1 MTNNMDKN
9 LFPIL
14 ALSVVMTSLAPAAVV
29 TFTGGTITKNGG
41 ATIVTSGSISEYDV
55 DFYTESG
62 FVLDYIG
69 VGGDGFSSFV
79 GNYYST
85 GNDVI
90 HGHWGMG
97 MSSIDIYKAGGG
109 TFDLNYFVLT
119 SNTQSGGSPHTG
131 NESVTIEGFLNGVST
146 GTAFLLPPEDWGFP
160 AIDVFM
166 STNFDLVDRVKIV
179 GSNSFCYGM
188 DEFYIDQA
196 APVPEPTA
204 GALLALGLGGL
215 IALRRTRRV

>member
-1 MTNNMDKN
+1 MNKFLPTIAT
-9 LFPIL
+9 LI
-14 ALSVVMTSLAPAAVV
+14 SLTVGASAAVV
-29 TFTGGTITKNGG
+29 TFTGGTVNLNDGSTRITNG
-41 ATIVTSGSISEYDV
+41 TFSVQDV

-69 VGGDGFSSFV
+69 AGGFSAHV
-79 GNYYST
+79 GNYYGT

-90 HGHWGMG
+90 HGHWGTLT
-97 MSSIDIYKAGGG
+97 SIDIYKSAGG

-119 SNTQSGGSPHTG
+119 SNTSVGGQPHTG
-131 NESVTIEGFLNGVST
+131 IEQVTIEGFLNGVST
-146 GTAFLLPPEDWGFP
+146 GSAVLLPPEDWGFP

-166 STNFDLVDRVKIV
+166 SSAFDVVDRVKIV

-196 APVPEPTA
+196 APVPEPS
-204 GALLALGLGGL
+204 ALSLLGIGLTGLVALGR
-215 IALRRTRRV
+215 IRRKSS

>member
-1 MTNNMDKN
+1 MMNNMNKN

-29 TFTGGTITKNGG
+29 TFTGGTITSNNGS
-41 ATIVTSGSISEYDV
+41 TSVTNGSFVQDDV

-69 VGGDGFSSFV
+69 GSGFSSSV
-79 GNYYST
+79 GTYYGGS
-85 GNDVI
+85 NDVI
-90 HGHWGMG
+90 HGHWGG
-97 MSSIDIYKAGGG
+97 NMSSIDIYKAGGG

-119 SNTQSGGSPHTG
+119 SNTQMGGSPHTG
-131 NESVTIEGFLNGVST
+131 NESVTIEGFLNGAST

-160 AIDVFM
+160 AVDVFM
-166 STNFDLVDRVKIV
+166 SSNFDLVDRVKIV

-188 DEFYIDQA
+188 DEFYIDQS

>member
-1 MTNNMDKN
+1 MKN
-9 LFPIL
+9 LLPIF
-14 ALSVVMTSLAPAAVV
+14 ALSIVMTQLAPAAVV
-29 TFTGGTITKNGG
+29 TFTGGTITKNDGS
-41 ATIVTSGSISEYDV
+41 TVVTNGSFSDQDV
-55 DFYTESG
+55 DFYTEVG
-62 FVLDYIG
+62 FVLDY
-69 VGGDGFSSFV
+69 VGAGGFSAHV
-79 GNYYST
+79 GNYYGT

-90 HGHWGMG
+90 HGHWGG
-97 MSSIDIYKAGGG
+97 GLTSIDIYKAGGG

-119 SNTQSGGSPHTG
+119 SNTRSGGGPHTG
-131 NESVTIEGFLNGVST
+131 NETVTIEGFLNGAST

-160 AIDVFM
+160 AVDVFM

-196 APVPEPTA
+196 APVPEPTS

>member
-1 MTNNMDKN
+1 MTNNMTKN

-41 ATIVTSGSISEYDV
+41 ATIVTNGSILEADV

-69 VGGDGFSSFV
+69 VGNDGFSSFV

-90 HGHWGMG
+90 HGHWGQ
-97 MSSIDIYKAGGG
+97 SQRLTSIDIYKVGGG

-119 SNTQSGGSPHTG
+119 TNSDGHPNGEGVS
-131 NESVTIEGFLNGVST
+131 IEGFLNGVST
-146 GTAFLLPPEDWGFP
+146 GTALFLPPEIWGFP
-160 AIDVFM
+160 AVDVFLN
-166 STNFDLVDRVKIV
+166 TNFDLVDRVKIV
-179 GSNSFCYGM
+179 GSDSTFCFGM

>member
-1 MTNNMDKN
+1 MKK
-9 LFPIL
+9 IL
-14 ALSVVMTSLAPAAVV
+14 SILCIAVSMVPMAPAAVV
-29 TFTGGTITKNGG
+29 TFTGGTATLNDGSTRITDGTFN
-41 ATIVTSGSISEYDV
+41 VMDV

-69 VGGDGFSSFV
+69 GGMGGFSANV
-79 GNYYST
+79 GNYYGN

-90 HGHWGMG
+90 HGHWTDLT
-97 MSSIDIYKAGGG
+97 SIDIYKSAGG

-119 SNTQSGGSPHTG
+119 SNTSSGGGQAHGT
-131 NESVTIEGFLNGVST
+131 EQVTIEGFLNGVST
-146 GTAFLLPPEDWGFP
+146 GSAFLLPPEDWGFP

-166 STNFDLVDRVKIV
+166 SSAFDVVDRVRIV

-196 APVPEPTA
+196 APVPEPSAAALMVLGA
-204 GALLALGLGGL
+204 GALLALK
-215 IALRRTRRV
+215 RRRGAV

>member
-1 MTNNMDKN
+1 MKK
-9 LFPIL
+9 LSSIC
-14 ALSVVMTSLAPAAVV
+14 ALSLCLAAIAPAAVV
-29 TFTGGTITKNGG
+29 TFTGGTATLNNGSTLITDGTFN
-41 ATIVTSGSISEYDV
+41 TDNV

-69 VGGDGFSSFV
+69 GSGFSSNV
-79 GNYYST
+79 GNYYNT

-97 MSSIDIYKAGGG
+97 ITSIDIYKDGGG

-119 SNTQSGGSPHTG
+119 SNTSSGGGHASG
-131 NESVTIEGFLNGVST
+131 VEQVTIEGFLNGVST
-146 GTAFLLPPEDWGFP
+146 GTAILLPPEDWGFP

-166 STNFDLVDRVKIV
+166 NSNFDLVDRVKIV

-215 IALRRTRRV
+215 IAMRRTRRS

>member
-1 MTNNMDKN
+1 MKKLSSICALT
-9 LFPIL
+9 LCL
-14 ALSVVMTSLAPAAVV
+14 AAVAPAAVV
-29 TFTGGTITKNGG
+29 TFTGGTATLNNGSTLITDGTFN
-41 ATIVTSGSISEYDV
+41 TDNV

-69 VGGDGFSSFV
+69 GSGFSSNV
-79 GNYYST
+79 GNYYNT

-97 MSSIDIYKAGGG
+97 ITSIDIYKDGGG

-119 SNTQSGGSPHTG
+119 SNTSSGGDPASG
-131 NESVTIEGFLNGVST
+131 VEQVTIEGFLSGVST
-146 GTAFLLPPEDWGFP
+146 GTAILLPPEDWGFP

-166 STNFDLVDRVKIV
+166 NSNFDLVDRVKIV

-188 DEFYIDQA
+188 DSFYIDQA

-215 IALRRTRRV
+215 IALRRTRRS

>member
-1 MTNNMDKN
+1 MNNITKN
-9 LFPIL
+9 LLSIL
-14 ALSVVMTSLAPAAVV
+14 TLSVVMTPLAPAAVV
-29 TFTGGTITKNGG
+29 TFTGGTITKNNGS
-41 ATIVTSGSISEYDV
+41 TFVTNGSGSESDV

-69 VGGDGFSSFV
+69 GSGFSSNV
-79 GNYYST
+79 GTYYGGS
-85 GNDVI
+85 NDVI

-119 SNTQSGGSPHTG
+119 SNTEIGGWHATG
-131 NESVTIEGFLNGVST
+131 NERVTIEGFLNGVST

-160 AIDVFM
+160 AIDVFV

-188 DEFYIDQA
+188 DEFYIDQS

-204 GALLALGLGGL
+204 SALLALGLGGL

>member
-1 MTNNMDKN
+1 MTNNMTKN

-29 TFTGGTITKNGG
+29 TFTGGTITSNDGSTSVTNG
-41 ATIVTSGSISEYDV
+41 TFVQENV
-55 DFYTESG
+55 NFYTESG

-69 VGGDGFSSFV
+69 VGGDGFSSSV
-79 GNYYST
+79 GNYYGT

-97 MSSIDIYKAGGG
+97 MSSIDIYKSGGG

-119 SNTQSGGSPHTG
+119 SNTQEGGGPHTG
-131 NESVTIEGFLNGVST
+131 AESVTIEGFLNGVST

-166 STNFDLVDRVKIV
+166 NTNFDRVDRVKIV
-179 GSNSFCYGM
+179 GSRSFCYGM

>member
-1 MTNNMDKN
+1 MKK
-9 LFPIL
+9 LSSIC
-14 ALSVVMTSLAPAAVV
+14 ALSLCLAAVAPGAVV
-29 TFTGGTITKNGG
+29 TFTGGTATLNNGSTLITDGTFN
-41 ATIVTSGSISEYDV
+41 ADNV

-69 VGGDGFSSFV
+69 GSGFSSNV
-79 GNYYST
+79 GNYYNT

-97 MSSIDIYKAGGG
+97 ITSIDIYKDGGG

-119 SNTQSGGSPHTG
+119 SNTSGGGAPASG
-131 NESVTIEGFLNGVST
+131 VEQVTIEGFLNGVST
-146 GTAFLLPPEDWGFP
+146 GTAILLPPEDWGFP

-166 STNFDLVDRVKIV
+166 NSNFDLVDRVKIV
-179 GSNSFCYGM
+179 GNNSFCYGM
-188 DEFYIDQA
+188 DSFYIDQA
-196 APVPEPTA
+196 APPPTVPEPSS

>member
-1 MTNNMDKN
+1 MKIN

-29 TFTGGTITKNGG
+29 TFTGGTITSNNGS
-41 ATIVTSGSISEYDV
+41 TSVTNGSFVQENV

-69 VGGDGFSSFV
+69 GSNFSSNV
-79 GNYYST
+79 GTYYGGS
-85 GNDVI
+85 NDVI

-97 MSSIDIYKAGGG
+97 VSSIDIYKAGGG

-119 SNTQSGGSPHTG
+119 SNTQMGGGPHTG
-131 NESVTIEGFLNGVST
+131 NESVTIEGFLNGAST

-160 AIDVFM
+160 AVDVFM

-215 IALRRTRRV
+215 IALRRSRRV

>member
-1 MTNNMDKN
+1 MNNITKN
-9 LFPIL
+9 LLSIL
-14 ALSVVMTSLAPAAVV
+14 TLSVVMTPLAPAAVV
-29 TFTGGTITKNGG
+29 TFTGGTITSNNGS
-41 ATIVTSGSISEYDV
+41 TSVTNGSFVQDDV

-69 VGGDGFSSFV
+69 GSSFSSSV
-79 GNYYST
+79 GTYYGGS
-85 GNDVI
+85 NDVI

-97 MSSIDIYKAGGG
+97 VSSIDIYKAGGG

-119 SNTQSGGSPHTG
+119 SNTQMGGGSHTG
-131 NESVTIEGFLNGVST
+131 NESVTIEGFLNGAST

-188 DEFYIDQA
+188 DEFYIDQS

>member
-1 MTNNMDKN
+1 MVINMNKN
-9 LFPIL
+9 LLPIL
-14 ALSVVMTSLAPAAVV
+14 ALSVLMTPLAPAAVV

-41 ATIVTSGSISEYDV
+41 ATIVTSGSILEDDV
-55 DFYTESG
+55 NFYTESG
-62 FVLDYIG
+62 YVLDY
-69 VGGDGFSSFV
+69 VGAGDFSAFV
-79 GNYYST
+79 GNYYGE

-90 HGHWGMG
+90 HGHWGSG
-97 MSSIDIYKAGGG
+97 LTSIDIYKAGGG

-119 SNTQSGGSPHTG
+119 SNTRSPGDSHSGD
-131 NESVTIEGFLNGVST
+131 ERVTIEGFLNGTST
-146 GTAFLLPPEDWGFP
+146 GIAFLLPPESWGFP
-160 AIDVFM
+160 ATDVFM
-166 STNFDLVDRVKIV
+166 TTNFDLVDRVKIV

>member
-1 MTNNMDKN
+1 MKKLSSICALT
-9 LFPIL
+9 LCL
-14 ALSVVMTSLAPAAVV
+14 AAVAPAAVV
-29 TFTGGTITKNGG
+29 TFTGGTATLNNGSTLITDGTFN
-41 ATIVTSGSISEYDV
+41 TDNV

-69 VGGDGFSSFV
+69 GSGFSSNV
-79 GNYYST
+79 GNYYNT

-97 MSSIDIYKAGGG
+97 ITSIDIYKDGGG

-119 SNTQSGGSPHTG
+119 SNTSSGGDPASG
-131 NESVTIEGFLNGVST
+131 VEQVTIEGFLSGVST
-146 GTAFLLPPEDWGFP
+146 GTAILLPPEDWGFP

-166 STNFDLVDRVKIV
+166 NSNFDLVDRVKII
-179 GSNSFCYGM
+179 GSSSFCYGM

-215 IALRRTRRV
+215 IAMRRTRRSRE